1 MPDIG
6 PKLSQVEDFKVGKFS
21 KIPYVN
27 SVTKYS
33 KQAVENRNTTVI

>member
-6 PKLSQVEDFKVGKFS
+6 PKLSQVEDFKAGKCS
-21 KIPYVN
+21 KIPYGN
-27 SVTKYS
+27 SVKKYS